1 MKNLIP
7 KRRFEEFKDSDPW
20 EQRKLGELAEFKQ
33 GLQVDLDKQSSQKA
47 STNVRFIRIVDY
59 TQHTQDLRFIEFNSN
74 LSFVDKN
81 DIVMVRYGASAGF
94 VGRGI
99 KGVIANNMFV
109 VTPDNGINKSY
120 LYSFL
125 KMERIYELLNKS
137 NGSSAMPALNFGA
150 VSNINI
156 IYPKVKEQ
164 IKIGA
169 FFAQL
174 DNLITLHQR
183 KLDKLKET
191 KSAYL
196 SEMFPKEGEFY
207 PKRRFAGFTDPWE
220 QRKLGELCIKF
231 TDGDWIESKDQSYE
245 GVRLIQTGN
254 VGVTQYLDKSNSQKW
269 ISEET
274 FDRLHCEEIFPGDI
288 LISRLPEPAGRACII
303 PDIGIKMITA
313 VDCTIVRTKPEVSN
327 KYLVQYLSTE
337 NYFKKVNTSLAGGT
351 RQRVSRSNLSE
362 FIVPMPKDEKEQ
374 KRIGLLFENLD
385 NLITLHQRKLD
396 KLQALKQAYL
406 SEMFV

>member
-7 KRRFEEFKDSDPW
+7 KRRFEEFKNSDPW
-20 EQRKLGELAEFKQ
+20 EQRELGSLTNIKTGSSDLQDAVDDGEYPLFVRSENIERSNRYIFDGEAILIPGEGRLGEIYHYINGKFDYHQRVYKISNFADSNTDGKFVLYYLQRNFKSHA
-33 GLQVDLDKQSSQKA
+33 LKFTVKATVDS
-47 STNVRFIRIVDY
+47 
-59 TQHTQDLRFIEFNSN
+59 LRLPMLVGFEIK
-74 LSFVDKN
+74 LPSF
-81 DIVMVRYGASAGF
+81 
-94 VGRGI
+94 
-99 KGVIANNMFV
+99 
-109 VTPDNGINKSY
+109 
-120 LYSFL
+120 
-125 KMERIYELLNKS
+125 
-137 NGSSAMPALNFGA
+137 
-150 VSNINI
+150 
-156 IYPKVKEQ
+156 KEQ
-164 IKIGA
+164 KVIGQ
-169 FFAQL
+169 FFTNL